1 MKCNVGIYG
10 ISGSGKT
17 TLIKTLS
24 QDFSIFQYFEGSKI
38 IEDILQDDI
47 SKFKFLDNDTKYK
60 IREKVIQKIQKRN
73 CKKNILIDGHYSFIN
88 NQSFEIALTK
98 ADVNFF
104 THIFYLDVD
113 CETIKKQQEN
123 DQSKKRDYSIENIKK
138 WKEFEKTKLKE
149 ICENNSINYHILTTN
164 NLDVNI
170 NYILETVNRTQF
182 MSDLKHYV
190 NSQKSDKYILF
201 DADKTIINFDTGKD
215 FIYKILGID
224 TKNVKEC
231 FKENGYCFSSF
242 TKLSKIHSTVD
253 NQVFINTMKDVASKI
268 EIEDEF
274 LDLLK
279 TFHKDYNISI
289 VTAGFSI
296 LWQEVLKKYNL
307 NNIKVFGGNN
317 FNIDDYI
324 IDNNLKALIAKYL
337 RNNNKYVVSFG
348 DSLLDTD
355 MLINSNRGYFV
366 IRNKIRNDAIQK
378 LSKYN
383 HIQYLRINSLDTDKL
398 QKTDFNQIKKE
409 LNENL

>member
-24 QDFSIFQYFEGSKI
+24 QNFSIFQYFEGSKI

-60 IREKVIQKIQKRN
+60 IREKVIQKIQKIN
-73 CKKNILIDGHYSFIN
+73 CKKHILIDGHYSFIN
-88 NQSFEIALTK
+88 NKGFEIAITK
-98 ADVNFF
+98 ADINFF
-104 THIFYLDVD
+104 THIFYFDID
-113 CETIKKQQEN
+113 CEIIKKQQEN
-123 DQSKKRDYSIENIKK
+123 DQSKKRDYSIDDIKK
-138 WKEFEKTKLKE
+138 WKEFEKIKLKE
-149 ICENNSINYHILTTN
+149 ICENNNINYHILTTN

-242 TKLSKIHSTVD
+242 AKLSKIHSTID

-268 EIEDEF
+268 EIEDKF

-289 VTAGFSI
+289 VTAGFTI

-324 IDNNLKALIAKYL
+324 VDNNLKTLIAQYL
-337 RNNNKYVVSFG
+337 QENNKYVVSFG

-378 LSKYN
+378 LSKHS
-383 HIQYLRINSLDTDKL
+383 HIQYLTINSLDTDKL